1 MNRPAMLRAMAQA
14 AGQLDRVMFV
24 AIAPSPPTI
33 YFATSAD
40 SGIDAGG
47 RLKPA
52 LAVVGGRGGGSARAA
67 QGTAP
72 THSALDDVAATLLGL
87 GTNA

>member
-1 MNRPAMLRAMAQA
+1 MAQA
-14 AGQLDRVMFV
+14 VGPLERVLFV
-24 AIAPSPPTI
+24 AVAPTPPTI

-47 RLKPA
+47 RLKPV
-52 LAVVGGRGGGSARAA
+52 LAAVGGRGGGSARAA

-72 THSALDDVAATLLGL
+72 THPSLADIAATLLGA
-87 GTNA
+87 GANA